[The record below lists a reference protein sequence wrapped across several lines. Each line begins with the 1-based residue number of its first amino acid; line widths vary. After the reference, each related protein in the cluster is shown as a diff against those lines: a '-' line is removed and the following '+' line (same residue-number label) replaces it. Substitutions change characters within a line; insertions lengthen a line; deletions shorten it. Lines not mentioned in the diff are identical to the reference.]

1 MSAVNVIFVLENINL
16 TIECFKE
23 DKMKNICQKL
33 STKLNKNIN
42 SLLFLYED
50 KRINFESSLE
60 NQVNSNDQ
68 KNNQI
73 KINVVENKSDCTNFN
88 DYSKNNK
95 FAGKIND
102 IILCNNDIKGNI
114 NEIKL
119 QIDNMINNSIFNS
132 ENNKLIGINNALNII
147 HEKIKKNNE
156 KLLNLM
162 GNDNSVI
169 IDKQKEKDKSQ
180 DNKNLLQRVK
190 SKYIQIKIFS
200 YLDNRKKLKLVKYNK
215 ILQNN
220 INIKLVNYKLFAGS
234 YIIFEENGKGKE
246 YSEFFDRMI
255 FEGEYLKGKRNGIGK
270 EYDEINGD
278 LKYEGYFLKGKK
290 NGIGKEY
297 ENGKLKFEG
306 EYLYGKRN
314 GKGKEYFSNGKLSF
328 EGEFINGI
336 RMVKEKN
343 IMLKESYLLKENIYM
358 VKD

>member
-1 MSAVNVIFVLENINL
+1 MAAVNVMFALENINIIL
-16 TIECFKE
+16 ECSKE

-33 STKLNKNIN
+33 STKLTKNIN
-42 SLLFLYED
+42 SFLFLYEG
-50 KRINFESSLE
+50 KKINFESSLE
-60 NQVNSNDQ
+60 NQINSNAL

-73 KINVVENKSDCTNFN
+73 KIIVIENKPDCITTN
-88 DYSKNNK
+88 DLIKNNK
-95 FAGKIND
+95 LAGKIND

-119 QIDNMINNSIFNS
+119 QIDNMINNTNLNS

-147 HEKIKKNNE
+147 HEKINKNNE
-156 KLLNLM
+156 KLLNLLS
-162 GNDNSVI
+162 NNNSVI
-169 IDKQKEKDKSQ
+169 IEKQKEKDELLN
-180 DNKNLLQRVK
+180 NKNLLQRVK

-200 YLDNRKKLKLVKYNK
+200 HLDNGKKLKLVKYNK
-215 ILQNN
+215 NLQNN

-270 EYDEINGD
+270 EYDETNGE

-290 NGIGKEY
+290 NGFGKEY
-297 ENGKLKFEG
+297 ENGKLQYEG

-314 GKGKEYFSNGKLSF
+314 GKGKEFFSNGKLSF
-328 EGEFINGI
+328 EGEFINGVRNGKGKKYI
-336 RMVKEKN
+336 VNDE
-343 IMLKESYLLKENIYM
+343 Y
-358 VKD
+358 

>member
-16 TIECFKE
+16 TLECFKE

-147 HEKIKKNNE
+147 HEKIKK
-156 KLLNLM
+156 K
-162 GNDNSVI
+162 
-169 IDKQKEKDKSQ
+169 
-180 DNKNLLQRVK
+180 
-190 SKYIQIKIFS
+190 
-200 YLDNRKKLKLVKYNK
+200 
-215 ILQNN
+215 
-220 INIKLVNYKLFAGS
+220 
-234 YIIFEENGKGKE
+234 
-246 YSEFFDRMI
+246 
-255 FEGEYLKGKRNGIGK
+255 
-270 EYDEINGD
+270 
-278 LKYEGYFLKGKK
+278 
-290 NGIGKEY
+290 
-297 ENGKLKFEG
+297 
-306 EYLYGKRN
+306 
-314 GKGKEYFSNGKLSF
+314 
-328 EGEFINGI
+328 
-336 RMVKEKN
+336 
-343 IMLKESYLLKENIYM
+343 
-358 VKD
+358 

>member
-16 TIECFKE
+16 TLECSKE

-73 KINVVENKSDCTNFN
+73 KINVVENKSDCTIFN

-95 FAGKIND
+95 LAGKIND

-119 QIDNMINNSIFNS
+119 QIDNMINNTNLNS

-162 GNDNSVI
+162 SNDNSVI

-190 SKYIQIKIFS
+190 SK
-200 YLDNRKKLKLVKYNK
+200 KY
-215 ILQNN
+215 
-220 INIKLVNYKLFAGS
+220 
-234 YIIFEENGKGKE
+234 
-246 YSEFFDRMI
+246 
-255 FEGEYLKGKRNGIGK
+255 
-270 EYDEINGD
+270 
-278 LKYEGYFLKGKK
+278 
-290 NGIGKEY
+290 
-297 ENGKLKFEG
+297 KLKFF
-306 EYLYGKRN
+306 L
-314 GKGKEYFSNGKLSF
+314 
-328 EGEFINGI
+328 I
-336 RMVKEKN
+336 
-343 IMLKESYLLKENIYM
+343 
-358 VKD
+358 